1 MGVLD
6 ESYVAENINDLKKLR
21 TYLCDLAAPARGPVK
36 IKVCRDCEAQCAYG
50 KRYVKLWT
58 EQKSEEAAANPKPD
72 NSSLSAELEAERRK
86 REEAEK
92 VAAELLQK
100 CMELEQACRAA
111 EKKAEDA
118 ILRAAES
125 ERVAAGMLEKC
136 RRAAEVEQLVEDLRE
151 RIKEQGKRAEDALAQ
166 RAEAQ
171 AETERCRYRLIRF
184 KAKLYDLEHP
194 DEDD

>member
-1 MGVLD
+1 MVAID
-6 ESYVAENINDLKKLR
+6 EHYDAENINDLKKPR
-21 TYLCDLAAPARGPVK
+21 TYLCDLAAPSRGPVK
-36 IKVCRDCEAQCAYG
+36 IKVCRDCESQCAYG

-58 EQKSEEAAANPKPD
+58 EHKSEEAAANPKPE

-100 CMELEQACRAA
+100 CMELEQACRDA

-125 ERVAAGMLEKC
+125 ERISAGMLEKC
-136 RRAAEVEQLVEDLRE
+136 RRGAELEQIVEDLRG
-151 RIKEQGKRAEDALAQ
+151 RIKELEKRAVDEMY
-166 RAEAQ
+166 RREEAE
-171 AETERCRYRLIRF
+171 AETERCRMKLIRF
-184 KAKLYDLEHP
+184 KARLYDMEHP
-194 DEDD
+194 EDND